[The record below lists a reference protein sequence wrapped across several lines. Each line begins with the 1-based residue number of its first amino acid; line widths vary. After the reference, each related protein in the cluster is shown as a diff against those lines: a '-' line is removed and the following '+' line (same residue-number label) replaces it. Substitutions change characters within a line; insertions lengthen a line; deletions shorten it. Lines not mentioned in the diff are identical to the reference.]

1 MYLTFTSGGTD
12 ELCCQKRRMGTL
24 SAGELVGLAP
34 RMDRAHDSWIHL
46 LVAGG
51 PGDSRLYAVEQT
63 DGMLGRP
70 RLRPAARQDGA
81 HARQDGSLRS
91 TRLGRT
97 VERQPRLRRVPQR
110 DDAAAGRRAVRIP

>member
-1 MYLTFTSGGTD
+1 
-12 ELCCQKRRMGTL
+12 MGTL
-24 SAGELVGLAP
+24 SANELVVLASWL
-34 RMDRAHDSWIHL
+34 DRAHGSRFHL

-51 PGDSRLYAVEQT
+51 PGDSRLYALEQK
-63 DGMLGRP
+63 DGMLGRT
-70 RLRPAARQDGA
+70 RLRPLARQDGA

-97 VERQPRLRRVPQR
+97 IEWQPRLRRVPQR